1 MNIAST
7 DIKFIPSTQFSLSK
21 FGVFCRRNN
30 CQLISK
36 DLIKIGDPLLI
47 IKELFSFFK
56 IPIFYKM
63 LCSES
68 VARSILYHFY
78 QSNVFTKDNFDDLA
92 KTAIIKYNVNR
103 NERAQKKKQHTTLD
117 LTSEKII
124 CHLPAA
130 KFYSSREWRTIRYM
144 ALNHYGNTCMACGV
158 SPKQGA
164 IIHVDHIKPR
174 SVFPELSLDFSN
186 LQILCEDCNIGKS
199 NKSKTDWR

>member
-1 MNIAST
+1 MQAESIR
-7 DIKFIPSTQFSLSK
+7 QFSMTK
-21 FGVFCRRNN
+21 FGTFCRRNN

-36 DLIKIGDPLLI
+36 TLIKESKPLEI
-47 IKELFSFFK
+47 VKCLFSFFD
-56 IPIFYKM
+56 IPEFYEM

-68 VARSILYHFY
+68 VAKSIIYQLYV
-78 QSNVFTKDNFDDLA
+78 SDVFDKDNFDNIAFSL
-92 KTAIIKYNVNR
+92 IVKYNVSR
-103 NERAQKKKQHTTLD
+103 NERIQKKKEHTSLD
-117 LTSEKII
+117 FTSEKVI
-124 CHLPAA
+124 CHLPAS
-130 KFYSSREWRTIRYM
+130 KFYASREWRTIRYM
-144 ALNHYGNTCMACGV
+144 ALNHYGNTCMACGI